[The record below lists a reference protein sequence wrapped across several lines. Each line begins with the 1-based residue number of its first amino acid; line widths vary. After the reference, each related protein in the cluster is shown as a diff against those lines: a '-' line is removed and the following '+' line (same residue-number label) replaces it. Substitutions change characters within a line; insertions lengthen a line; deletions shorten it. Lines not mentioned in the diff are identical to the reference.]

1 MKNIYLIIVFL
12 VFILSKTYAGE
23 EHSHEQHVYH
33 EGEENHQLPEL
44 EDDEHS
50 KHIRM
55 SNELIKQYKVKTER
69 ASPQLIQKQIS
80 FYGVIKT
87 PQDKST
93 LISAP
98 YKSKVAGVYVAIGQQ
113 VKKGQKLIRLV
124 NTKNLESYYIKSPV
138 SGLLVE
144 RWVNSGEIVQQK
156 PLLKVIDLSKVWVD
170 FTVFPK
176 QLIKLKSKLK
186 AQLPLRVSTLDG
198 GNFAMS
204 HLSYILPI
212 LTGGHLAQARGV
224 LDNQKGIWFAG
235 MHVMVNL
242 TVDEKG
248 VSLAV
253 KTMGIQ
259 TVKGKKVVFV
269 KKGQNFEPR
278 EVETGVSDG
287 EFTQILSGLAK
298 NEEYVTQNSFLMK
311 ADLMKHDAG
320 HGHSH

>member
-23 EHSHEQHVYH
+23 EHSHEPHVYH